1 MYDYRELQGKADYRQ
16 KQVEEITAKAD
27 LTDSDRDRV
36 QSLMGEIR
44 ALEETAGELR
54 DAEIK
59 ELREIVARA
68 NTIPGATDRHAQEI
82 ADLLEVV
89 RKNNPI
95 FGLATVFNLTGD
107 TTMSLPIKSA
117 HGAATTAAEAGARAE
132 QNAPGFVG
140 PSLTC
145 YDYFSDQRA
154 TQTELDCV
162 TGLEDMLLGWIYDDI
177 VEQAE
182 YDATVGD
189 GQVKGKGLFAHTGG
203 TSTDFGLDQS
213 GSADA
218 LNNTCWL
225 TTYFKLPIKYRK
237 KAVWVIYG
245 KKVVES
251 DSAPA
256 IGNGLYPV
264 AFGDIAQAMAVGIH
278 RVPSVLRDPY
288 TAAPKVRFYGLGRL
302 GAAAWNYE
310 ACRLI
315 KSDNA

>member
-68 NTIPGATDRHAQEI
+68 NTIPGATDPHAQEI
-82 ADLLEVV
+82 ADFKAYMKSGEIKNASMSTTDANGGFLVPEPKHADLLEVV

-189 GQVKGKGLFAHTGG
+189 GQTKGKGLFAHVGG

-218 LNNTCWL
+218 LNNT
-225 TTYFKLPIKYRK
+225 
-237 KAVWVIYG
+237 
-245 KKVVES
+245 
-251 DSAPA
+251 
-256 IGNGLYPV
+256 
-264 AFGDIAQAMAVGIH
+264 
-278 RVPSVLRDPY
+278 
-288 TAAPKVRFYGLGRL
+288 
-302 GAAAWNYE
+302 
-310 ACRLI
+310 
-315 KSDNA
+315 